1 MRISRSSCPSDADIV
16 EARRNWAIEKEQYSQ
31 ETRQWEEQR
40 KKWQRERKDEERR
53 RKDIE
58 MRRKGVYWT
67 ELEASAQCSAYSTK
81 RYTAVL
87 RDVPQSLNWLEV
99 CSDMPVVIHTRTID
113 RPDKCERNV
122 SNHLPDAY
130 MSVKSDT
137 KLAQWYRSW
146 HLVR

>member
-1 MRISRSSCPSDADIV
+1 MRPIAIGLLLILGTIFIISLLSCSGCYAGDDIV
-16 EARRNWAIEKEQYSQ
+16 EARRKWAIDREKYDQ

-67 ELEASAQCSAYSTK
+67 EPEASAQCAAYSTK

-87 RDVPQSLNWLEV
+87 MDIPRSLNWLEV
-99 CSDMPVVIHTRTID
+99 CANMPVVIHTRTLD

-122 SNHLPDAY
+122 S
-130 MSVKSDT
+130 
-137 KLAQWYRSW
+137 
-146 HLVR
+146 